1 MEKVPLN
8 YFIVTLV
15 FSSGLMTKYCM
26 FTLLFTL
33 RLLKVF
39 IQSFNIC
46 ISRSVT
52 SVVNICLE
60 ENNPVERTNIKDGM
74 ESSGSLEQLGAWNA
88 GGEFPLLAVVQKLQH
103 QGIDFSRLKVRS
115 QGWGS
120 RFGIWIRFFWTTYV
134 WIGNRQDAPSL
145 KPLKTFLILKTWK
158 RSSLSSLSR

>member
-1 MEKVPLN
+1 MEKFPIY
-8 YFIVTLV
+8 YFIAPLV
-15 FSSGLMTKYCM
+15 YSSGFMTKYCM
-26 FTLLFTL
+26 L
-33 RLLKVF
+33 RIPQFF
-39 IQSFNIC
+39 IQVFNIC
-46 ISRSVT
+46 ISFRSVT